1 MTNPID
7 FTDRVAIITGAG
19 GGLGR
24 AYALAL
30 AARGAKV
37 VVNDLGGDVHGG
49 DVHGGDGTSSP
60 AQLVVDEILA
70 AGGVATVDG
79 TDITDEAAVDAL
91 VDAVIDRW
99 GRIDILI
106 NNAGILRDRSFVKLP
121 ADDFR
126 KVVEVH
132 LMGSVNC
139 TRAVW
144 PHMAEAGYGRILMTT
159 STSGI
164 YGNFGQSNYGA
175 AKSGLVGLMNVLA
188 IEGVKKDIRVNA
200 IAPTAATRMT
210 EDLLPQRVLD
220 IMGPETIA
228 AGALFM
234 VSGGAPTK
242 TILGAGAG
250 VFAVSQ
256 MVESRGVFLPADA
269 RTPEVV
275 AERWNEIADLTNAIP
290 LESAFEQ
297 TSKYAA
303 LAARELGLH
312 LES

>member
-1 MTNPID
+1 MTTID

-30 AARGAKV
+30 VERGAKV
-37 VVNDLGGDVHGG
+37 VVNDLGGDVHGE
-49 DVHGGDGTSSP
+49 GGTASA
-60 AQLVVDEILA
+60 AQLVVVEITA
-70 AGGVATVDG
+70 AGGQAMVDG
-79 TDITDEAAVDAL
+79 SDITDEAAVQKM
-91 VDAVIDRW
+91 VTGVIDTW

-106 NNAGILRDRSFVKLP
+106 NNAGILRDKSFAKMEI
-121 ADDFR
+121 ADFR

-132 LMGSVNC
+132 IMGSVHC
-139 TRAVW
+139 TKAVW
-144 PHMAEAGYGRILMTT
+144 PHMADAGYGRILMTT

-164 YGNFGQSNYGA
+164 YGNFGQANYAA

-188 IEGVKKDIRVNA
+188 IEGAKKNIKVNA

-210 EDLLPQRVLD
+210 EDLLPQQVLD

-228 AGALFM
+228 PGALFM
-234 VSGGAPTK
+234 VSDDAPTK

-256 MVESRGVFLPADA
+256 MVESRGVYLPEGA

-275 AERWNEIADLTNAIP
+275 AERWSEIADVNDANP

>member
-1 MTNPID
+1 MTTID

-30 AARGAKV
+30 AERGAKV
-37 VVNDLGGDVHGG
+37 VVNDLGGDVHGE
-49 DVHGGDGTSSP
+49 GGTASA
-60 AQLVVDEILA
+60 AQLVVDEITA
-70 AGGVATVDG
+70 AGGQAMVDG
-79 TDITDEAAVDAL
+79 SDITDEAAVQKM
-91 VDAVIDRW
+91 VTSVIDTW

-106 NNAGILRDRSFVKLP
+106 NNAGILRDKSFAKMEI
-121 ADDFR
+121 ADFR

-132 LMGSVNC
+132 LMGSVHC
-139 TRAVW
+139 TKAVW
-144 PHMAEAGYGRILMTT
+144 PHMADAGYGRILMTT

-164 YGNFGQSNYGA
+164 YGNFGQANYAA

-188 IEGVKKDIRVNA
+188 IEGAKKNIKVNA

-210 EDLLPQRVLD
+210 EDLLPQQVLD

-228 AGALFM
+228 PGALFM
-234 VSGGAPTK
+234 VSDDAPTK

-256 MVESRGVFLPADA
+256 MVESRGVYLPEGA

-275 AERWNEIADLTNAIP
+275 AERWSEIADVNDANP

>member
-1 MTNPID
+1 MSATID
-7 FTDRVAIITGAG
+7 FTDRVAIVTGAG

-30 AARGAKV
+30 AERGAKV
-37 VVNDLGGDVHGG
+37 VVNDLGGDVHGE
-49 DVHGGDGTSSP
+49 GGTPSL
-60 AQLVVDEILA
+60 AQQVVDEITA
-70 AGGVATVDG
+70 AGGEAIVDG
-79 TDITDEAAVDAL
+79 SDITDLAAVEKM
-91 VDAVIDRW
+91 VSTVIDTW

-106 NNAGILRDRSFVKLP
+106 NNAGILRDKSFAKMELS
-121 ADDFR
+121 DFR
-126 KVVEVH
+126 KVLEVH

-139 TRAVW
+139 SKAVW
-144 PHMAEAGYGRILMTT
+144 PHMADAGYGRILMTT
-159 STSGI
+159 SSSGI
-164 YGNFGQSNYGA
+164 YGNFGQTNYGA
-175 AKSGLVGLMNVLA
+175 AKSALVGLMNSLA
-188 IEGVKKDIRVNA
+188 IEGAKKNIKVNS

-228 AGALFM
+228 PGALFM
-234 VSGGAPTK
+234 VSDDAPTK

-256 MVESRGVFLPADA
+256 MVESKGVYLPDEA

-275 AERWNEIADLTNAIP
+275 AERWAEIADIHDATS

>member
-1 MTNPID
+1 MGNPID

-30 AARGAKV
+30 AERGAKV
-37 VVNDLGGDVHGG
+37 VVNDLGGDVHGE
-49 DVHGGDGTSSP
+49 GGTPSL
-60 AQLVVDEILA
+60 AQQVVDEITA
-70 AGGVATVDG
+70 AGGAAIVDG
-79 TDITDEAAVDAL
+79 HDITDEAAVNAL
-91 VDAVIDRW
+91 VAAVIEKW
-99 GRIDILI
+99 GRIDILM
-106 NNAGILRDRSFVKLP
+106 NNAGILRDRSFAKITT
-121 ADDFR
+121 DDFR
-126 KVVEVH
+126 KVLEVH

-164 YGNFGQSNYGA
+164 YGNFGQSNYGS

-188 IEGVKKDIRVNA
+188 IEGAKKNIKVNA

-228 AGALFM
+228 PGALFM
-234 VSGGAPTK
+234 VSDDAPTK

-256 MVESRGVFLPADA
+256 MVESRGVYLPDDV

-275 AERWNEIADLTNAIP
+275 AERWAEIADLTDAQP

>member
-1 MTNPID
+1 MAHTID

-30 AARGAKV
+30 AERGAKV
-37 VVNDLGGDVHGG
+37 VVNDLGGDVHGE
-49 DVHGGDGTSSP
+49 GGTASA
-60 AQLVVDEILA
+60 AQLVVDEITA
-70 AGGVATVDG
+70 AGGQAMVDG
-79 TDITDEAAVDAL
+79 NDITDEAAVDAL
-91 VDAVIDRW
+91 VSSVIEKW
-99 GRIDILI
+99 GRIDVLI
-106 NNAGILRDRSFVKLP
+106 NNAGILRDKSFAKMST
-121 ADDFR
+121 DDFR
-126 KVVEVH
+126 KVLEVH

-139 TRAVW
+139 TKAVW

-164 YGNFGQSNYGA
+164 YGNFGQSNYAA

-188 IEGVKKDIRVNA
+188 IEGAKKDIRVNA

-210 EDLLPQRVLD
+210 EDLLPQQVLD

-228 AGALFM
+228 PGALFM
-234 VSGGAPTK
+234 VSDQAPTK

-250 VFAVSQ
+250 MFAVSQ
-256 MVESRGVFLPADA
+256 MVESRGVYLPDGA

-275 AERWNEIADLTNAIP
+275 AERWNEIADLTDAQP

-303 LAARELGLH
+303 LAARELGLN

>member
-1 MTNPID
+1 MTQHID

-30 AARGAKV
+30 AERGAKV
-37 VVNDLGGDVHGG
+37 VVNDLGGDVHGE
-49 DVHGGDGTSSP
+49 GGTASA
-60 AQLVVDEILA
+60 AQLVVDEIVA
-70 AGGVATVDG
+70 AGGEAMVDG
-79 TDITDEAAVDAL
+79 HDITDESAVDAL
-91 VDAVIDRW
+91 VGSVIEKW
-99 GRIDILI
+99 GRIDVLI
-106 NNAGILRDRSFVKLP
+106 NNAGILRDKSFAKMST
-121 ADDFR
+121 DDFR
-126 KVVEVH
+126 KVLEVH

-139 TRAVW
+139 TKAVW
-144 PHMAEAGYGRILMTT
+144 PHMADAGYGRILMTT

-164 YGNFGQSNYGA
+164 YGNFGQSNYA
-175 AKSGLVGLMNVLA
+175 SAKSGLAGLMNVLA
-188 IEGVKKDIRVNA
+188 IEGARKDIKVNA

-210 EDLLPQRVLD
+210 EDLLPQQVLD
-220 IMGPETIA
+220 VMGPETIA
-228 AGALFM
+228 PGVLFM
-234 VSGGAPTK
+234 VSENAPTK

-256 MVESRGVFLPADA
+256 MVESRGVYLPDEA

-275 AERWNEIADLTNAIP
+275 AERWNEIADLTDAQP

>member
-1 MTNPID
+1 MSTPID
-7 FTDRVAIITGAG
+7 FTDRVAIVTGAG

-30 AARGAKV
+30 AERGAKV
-37 VVNDLGGDVHGG
+37 VVNDLGGDVHGA
-49 DVHGGDGTSSP
+49 GGDASP
-60 AQLVVDEILA
+60 AQKVVDEIVA
-70 AGGVATVDG
+70 AGGEAIVDG
-79 TDITDEAAVDAL
+79 HDITDEAAVDAL
-91 VDAVIDRW
+91 VASVIEKW
-99 GRIDILI
+99 GRIDVLI
-106 NNAGILRDRSFVKLP
+106 NNAGILRDKSFAKMTT
-121 ADDFR
+121 DDFR
-126 KVVEVH
+126 KVLEVH

-139 TRAVW
+139 TKAVW
-144 PHMAEAGYGRILMTT
+144 PHMVEAGYGRILMTT

-188 IEGVKKDIRVNA
+188 IEGAKKNIKVNA

-210 EDLLPQRVLD
+210 EDLLPQQVLE
-220 IMGPETIA
+220 IMGPDTIA
-228 AGALFM
+228 PGALFM
-234 VSGGAPTK
+234 VSDDAPTK

-256 MVESRGVFLPADA
+256 MVESRGVFLPEQA

-275 AERWNEIADLTNAIP
+275 AERWAEIADMTDAQT
-290 LESAFEQ
+290 LEGAFEQ

-303 LAARELGLH
+303 LAARELGLN

>member
-1 MTNPID
+1 MAHTID

-30 AARGAKV
+30 AERRAKV
-37 VVNDLGGDVHGG
+37 VVNDLGGDVHGE
-49 DVHGGDGTSSP
+49 GGTASA
-60 AQLVVDEILA
+60 AQLVVDEITA
-70 AGGVATVDG
+70 AGGQAMVDG
-79 TDITDEAAVDAL
+79 NDITDEAAVDAL
-91 VDAVIDRW
+91 VSSVIEKW
-99 GRIDILI
+99 GRIDVLI
-106 NNAGILRDRSFVKLP
+106 NNAGILRDKSFAKMST
-121 ADDFR
+121 DDFR
-126 KVVEVH
+126 KVLEVH

-139 TRAVW
+139 TKAVW

-164 YGNFGQSNYGA
+164 YGNFGQSNYAA

-188 IEGVKKDIRVNA
+188 IEGAKKDIRVNA

-210 EDLLPQRVLD
+210 EDLLPQQVLD

-228 AGALFM
+228 PGALFM
-234 VSGGAPTK
+234 VSDQAPTK

-256 MVESRGVFLPADA
+256 MVESRGVYLPDGA

-275 AERWNEIADLTNAIP
+275 AERWNEIADLTDAQP

-303 LAARELGLH
+303 LAARELGLN

>member
-1 MTNPID
+1 MTTID

-30 AARGAKV
+30 AERGAKV
-37 VVNDLGGDVHGG
+37 VVNDLGGDVHGE
-49 DVHGGDGTSSP
+49 GGTASA
-60 AQLVVDEILA
+60 AQLVVDEITA
-70 AGGVATVDG
+70 AGGQAMVDG
-79 TDITDEAAVDAL
+79 SDITDEAAVQKM
-91 VDAVIDRW
+91 VTGVIDTW

-106 NNAGILRDRSFVKLP
+106 NNAGILRDKSFAKMET
-121 ADDFR
+121 ADFR

-139 TRAVW
+139 TKAVW
-144 PHMAEAGYGRILMTT
+144 PHMADAGYGRILMTT

-164 YGNFGQSNYGA
+164 YGNFGQANYAA

-188 IEGVKKDIRVNA
+188 IEGAKKNIKVNA

-210 EDLLPQRVLD
+210 EDLLPQQVLD

-228 AGALFM
+228 PGAMFM
-234 VSGGAPTK
+234 VSDDAPTK

-256 MVESRGVFLPADA
+256 MVESRGVYLPEGA
-269 RTPEVV
+269 RTPEIV
-275 AERWNEIADLTNAIP
+275 AERWNEIADVTDANP

-303 LAARELGLH
+303 LAAREL
-312 LES
+312 

>member
-1 MTNPID
+1 MAHTID

-30 AARGAKV
+30 AERGAKV
-37 VVNDLGGDVHGG
+37 VVNDLGGDVHGE
-49 DVHGGDGTSSP
+49 GGTASA
-60 AQLVVDEILA
+60 AQLVVDEITA
-70 AGGVATVDG
+70 AGGQAMVDG
-79 TDITDEAAVDAL
+79 NDITDEAAVDAL
-91 VDAVIDRW
+91 VSSVIEKW
-99 GRIDILI
+99 GRIDVLI
-106 NNAGILRDRSFVKLP
+106 NNAGILRDKSFAKMST
-121 ADDFR
+121 DDFR
-126 KVVEVH
+126 KVLEVH

-139 TRAVW
+139 TKAVW

-164 YGNFGQSNYGA
+164 YGNFGQSNYAA

-188 IEGVKKDIRVNA
+188 IEGAKKDIRVNA

-210 EDLLPQRVLD
+210 EDLLPQQVLD

-228 AGALFM
+228 PGALFM
-234 VSGGAPTK
+234 VSDQAPTK

-256 MVESRGVFLPADA
+256 MVESRGVYLPDGA

-275 AERWNEIADLTNAIP
+275 AERWNEIADLTDAQP

-297 TSKYAA
+297 TSKYSA
-303 LAARELGLH
+303 LAARELGLN

>member
-1 MTNPID
+1 MTTID

-30 AARGAKV
+30 AERGAKV
-37 VVNDLGGDVHGG
+37 VVNDLGGDVHGE
-49 DVHGGDGTSSP
+49 GGTASA
-60 AQLVVDEILA
+60 AQLVVDEITA
-70 AGGVATVDG
+70 AGGQAIVDG
-79 TDITDEAAVDAL
+79 SDITDEAAVQNM
-91 VDAVIDRW
+91 VTGVIDTW
-99 GRIDILI
+99 GRIDILM
-106 NNAGILRDRSFVKLP
+106 NNAGILRDKSFAKM
-121 ADDFR
+121 DTSDFR

-139 TRAVW
+139 TKAVW

-164 YGNFGQSNYGA
+164 YGNFGQANYA
-175 AKSGLVGLMNVLA
+175 SAKSGLVGLMNVLA
-188 IEGVKKDIRVNA
+188 IEGAKKNIKVNA

-210 EDLLPQRVLD
+210 EDLLPQQVLD

-228 AGALFM
+228 PGALFM
-234 VSGGAPTK
+234 VSDDAPTK

-256 MVESRGVFLPADA
+256 MVESRGVFLPDEA

-275 AERWNEIADLTNAIP
+275 AERWNEIADLTDAQP

>member
-1 MTNPID
+1 MTTID

-30 AARGAKV
+30 AERGAKV
-37 VVNDLGGDVHGG
+37 VVNDLGGDVHGE
-49 DVHGGDGTSSP
+49 GGTASA
-60 AQLVVDEILA
+60 AQLVVDEINA
-70 AGGVATVDG
+70 AGGQAIVDG
-79 TDITDEAAVDAL
+79 SDITDEAAVQTM
-91 VDAVIDRW
+91 VTGVINTW
-99 GRIDILI
+99 GRIDVLI
-106 NNAGILRDRSFVKLP
+106 NNAGILRDKSFAKMDT
-121 ADDFR
+121 ADFR

-139 TRAVW
+139 TKAVW

-164 YGNFGQSNYGA
+164 YGNFGQANYAA

-188 IEGVKKDIRVNA
+188 IEGAKKNIKVNA

-210 EDLLPQRVLD
+210 EDLLPQQVLD

-228 AGALFM
+228 PGALFM
-234 VSGGAPTK
+234 VSDNAPTK

-256 MVESRGVFLPADA
+256 MVETRGVYLPEGA

-275 AERWNEIADLTNAIP
+275 AERWNEIADVNDMNP

>member
-1 MTNPID
+1 MTTID

-30 AARGAKV
+30 AERGAKV
-37 VVNDLGGDVHGG
+37 VVNDLGGDVHGE
-49 DVHGGDGTSSP
+49 GGTASA
-60 AQLVVDEILA
+60 AQLVVDEITA
-70 AGGVATVDG
+70 AGGQAMVDG
-79 TDITDEAAVDAL
+79 SDITDEAAVQKM
-91 VDAVIDRW
+91 VTGVIDTW

-106 NNAGILRDRSFVKLP
+106 NNAGILRDKSFAKMET
-121 ADDFR
+121 ADFR

-139 TRAVW
+139 TKAVW
-144 PHMAEAGYGRILMTT
+144 PHMADAGYGRILMTT

-164 YGNFGQSNYGA
+164 YGNFGQANYAA

-188 IEGVKKDIRVNA
+188 IEGAKKNIKVNA

-210 EDLLPQRVLD
+210 EDLLPQQVLD
-220 IMGPETIA
+220 IMSPETIA
-228 AGALFM
+228 PGAMFM
-234 VSGGAPTK
+234 VSDDAPTK

-256 MVESRGVFLPADA
+256 MVESRGVYLPEGA
-269 RTPEVV
+269 RTPEIV
-275 AERWNEIADLTNAIP
+275 AERWNEIADVTDANP

>member
-1 MTNPID
+1 MTSID

-24 AYALAL
+24 AYALSL
-30 AARGAKV
+30 AERGAKV
-37 VVNDLGGDVHGG
+37 VVNDLGGDVHGE
-49 DVHGGDGTSSP
+49 GGTASS
-60 AQLVVDEILA
+60 AQLVVDEIIA
-70 AGGVATVDG
+70 AGGQAMVDG
-79 TDITDEAAVDAL
+79 SDITDEAAVQKMVAGVIETWGS
-91 VDAVIDRW
+91 VDV
-99 GRIDILI
+99 LI
-106 NNAGILRDRSFVKLP
+106 NNAGILRDKSFAKMDT
-121 ADDFR
+121 ADFR

-139 TRAVW
+139 TKAVW
-144 PHMAEAGYGRILMTT
+144 PHMADAGYGRILMTT

-164 YGNFGQSNYGA
+164 YGNFGQANYAA

-188 IEGVKKDIRVNA
+188 IEGAKKNIKVNA

-210 EDLLPQRVLD
+210 EDLLPQQVLD

-228 AGALFM
+228 PGALFM
-234 VSGGAPTK
+234 VSEDAPTK

-256 MVESRGVFLPADA
+256 MVETRGVYLPEGA

-275 AERWNEIADLTNAIP
+275 AERWAEISDVNDTNP

-312 LES
+312 LEN

>member
-1 MTNPID
+1 MSTPID
-7 FTDRVAIITGAG
+7 FTDRVAIVTGAG

-30 AARGAKV
+30 AERGAKV
-37 VVNDLGGDVHGG
+37 VVNDLGGDVHGA
-49 DVHGGDGTSSP
+49 GGDASP
-60 AQLVVDEILA
+60 AQKVVDEIVA
-70 AGGVATVDG
+70 DGGEAIVDG
-79 TDITDEAAVDAL
+79 HDITDEPAVDAL
-91 VDAVIDRW
+91 VSSVIAKW

-106 NNAGILRDRSFVKLP
+106 NNAGILRDKSFAKMET
-121 ADDFR
+121 DDFR
-126 KVVEVH
+126 KVLEVH

-139 TRAVW
+139 TKAVW

-164 YGNFGQSNYGA
+164 YGNFGQSNYGS

-188 IEGVKKDIRVNA
+188 IEGAKKNIKVNA

-210 EDLLPQRVLD
+210 EDLLPQQVLELL
-220 IMGPETIA
+220 GPETIA
-228 AGALFM
+228 PGALFM
-234 VSGGAPTK
+234 VSDDAPTK

-256 MVESRGVFLPADA
+256 MVESRGIFLPEQA

-275 AERWNEIADLTNAIP
+275 AERWDEIADLTDAQP

-303 LAARELGLH
+303 LAARELGINLD
-312 LES
+312 

>member
-1 MTNPID
+1 MSTPID
-7 FTDRVAIITGAG
+7 FTDRVAIVTGAG

-30 AARGAKV
+30 AERGAKV
-37 VVNDLGGDVHGG
+37 VVNDLGGDVHGA
-49 DVHGGDGTSSP
+49 GGDASP
-60 AQLVVDEILA
+60 AQKVVDEIVA
-70 AGGVATVDG
+70 AGGEAIVDG
-79 TDITDEAAVDAL
+79 HDITDEPAVDAL
-91 VDAVIDRW
+91 VSSVIAKW

-106 NNAGILRDRSFVKLP
+106 NNAGILRDKSFAKMET
-121 ADDFR
+121 DDFR
-126 KVVEVH
+126 KVLEVH
-132 LMGSVNC
+132 LMGSVTC
-139 TRAVW
+139 TKAVW

-164 YGNFGQSNYGA
+164 YGNFGQSNYGS

-188 IEGVKKDIRVNA
+188 IEGAKKNIKVNA

-210 EDLLPQRVLD
+210 EDLLPQQVLELL
-220 IMGPETIA
+220 GPETIA
-228 AGALFM
+228 PGALFM
-234 VSGGAPTK
+234 VSDDAPTK

-256 MVESRGVFLPADA
+256 MVESRGVFLPEQA

-275 AERWNEIADLTNAIP
+275 AERWDEIADLTDAQP

-303 LAARELGLH
+303 LAARELGINLD
-312 LES
+312 

>member
-1 MTNPID
+1 MTKTID
-7 FTDRVAIITGAG
+7 FTDRVAIVTGAG

-30 AARGAKV
+30 AERGAKV
-37 VVNDLGGDVHGG
+37 VVNDLGGDVHGE
-49 DVHGGDGTSSP
+49 GGTPSL
-60 AQLVVDEILA
+60 AQQVVDEITA
-70 AGGVATVDG
+70 AGGEAIVDG
-79 TDITDEAAVDAL
+79 NDITDEAAVASL
-91 VDAVIDRW
+91 VSTVIDKW
-99 GRIDILI
+99 GRVDILI
-106 NNAGILRDRSFVKLP
+106 NNAGILRDKSFAKMEM
-121 ADDFR
+121 DDFR
-126 KVVEVH
+126 KVLEVH

-139 TRAVW
+139 TKAVW
-144 PHMAEAGYGRILMTT
+144 PHMAEAGYGRILMTA

-164 YGNFGQSNYGA
+164 YGNFGQANYGA

-188 IEGVKKDIRVNA
+188 IEGAKKNIRVNS

-228 AGALFM
+228 PGALFM
-234 VSGGAPTK
+234 VSDDAPTK

-256 MVESRGVFLPADA
+256 MVESRGVYLPDEA
-269 RTPEVV
+269 RTPEVI
-275 AERWNEIADLTNAIP
+275 AERWSEIADLTDAQT
-290 LESAFEQ
+290 LEGAFEQ

-312 LES
+312 LEN

>member
-1 MTNPID
+1 ISNRSPHMTTID

-30 AARGAKV
+30 AERGAKV
-37 VVNDLGGDVHGG
+37 VVNDLGGDVHGE
-49 DVHGGDGTSSP
+49 GGTASA
-60 AQLVVDEILA
+60 AQLVVDEITA
-70 AGGVATVDG
+70 AGGQAMVDG
-79 TDITDEAAVDAL
+79 SDITDEAAVQKM
-91 VDAVIDRW
+91 VTGVIDTW

-106 NNAGILRDRSFVKLP
+106 NNAGILRDKSFAKMEI
-121 ADDFR
+121 ADFR

-132 LMGSVNC
+132 LMGSVHC
-139 TRAVW
+139 TKAVW
-144 PHMAEAGYGRILMTT
+144 PHMADAGYGRILMTT

-164 YGNFGQSNYGA
+164 YGNFGQANYAA

-188 IEGVKKDIRVNA
+188 IEGAKKNIKVNA

-210 EDLLPQRVLD
+210 EDLLPQQVLD

-228 AGALFM
+228 PGALFM
-234 VSGGAPTK
+234 VSDDAPTK

-256 MVESRGVFLPADA
+256 MVESRA
-269 RTPEVV
+269 
-275 AERWNEIADLTNAIP
+275 
-290 LESAFEQ
+290 
-297 TSKYAA
+297 
-303 LAARELGLH
+303 
-312 LES
+312 

>member
-1 MTNPID
+1 MANAID
-7 FTDRVAIITGAG
+7 FTDRVAIITGSG

-30 AARGAKV
+30 AERGARV
-37 VVNDLGGDVHGG
+37 VVNDLGGDVHGQ
-49 DVHGGDGTSSP
+49 GGTASP
-60 AQLVVDEILA
+60 AQQVVDEITA
-70 AGGVATVDG
+70 AGGEAIVDG
-79 TDITDEAAVDAL
+79 HDITDRSAVDSL
-91 VDAVIDRW
+91 VSSVIDTW

-106 NNAGILRDRSFVKLP
+106 NNAGILRDKSFAKMS
-121 ADDFR
+121 DEDFR
-126 KVVEVH
+126 KVLEVH

-139 TRAVW
+139 TKAVW
-144 PHMAEAGYGRILMTT
+144 PHMAEAGYGRILMT
-159 STSGI
+159 SSSSGI
-164 YGNFGQSNYGA
+164 YGNFGQTNYGA
-175 AKSGLVGLMNVLA
+175 AKSGLVGLMNSLA
-188 IEGVKKDIRVNA
+188 IEGAKKNIKVNA

-210 EDLLPQRVLD
+210 EDLLPQQVLD

-228 AGALFM
+228 PGAMFM
-234 VSGGAPTK
+234 VSDDAPTK

-256 MVESRGVFLPADA
+256 MVESRGVYLPEGA
-269 RTPEVV
+269 RTPEIV
-275 AERWNEIADLTNAIP
+275 AERWNEIADVNDANP

>member
-1 MTNPID
+1 MTTID
-7 FTDRVAIITGAG
+7 FSDRVAIITGAG

-30 AARGAKV
+30 AERGAKV
-37 VVNDLGGDVHGG
+37 VVNDLGGDVHGE
-49 DVHGGDGTSSP
+49 GGTASA
-60 AQLVVDEILA
+60 AQLVVDEITA
-70 AGGVATVDG
+70 AGGQAMVDG
-79 TDITDEAAVDAL
+79 HDITDEAAVQKMVAG
-91 VDAVIDRW
+91 VIDTW
-99 GRIDILI
+99 GRVDILI
-106 NNAGILRDRSFVKLP
+106 NNAGILRDKSFAKMDT
-121 ADDFR
+121 ADFR

-139 TRAVW
+139 TKAVW
-144 PHMAEAGYGRILMTT
+144 PHMVEAGYGRILMTT

-164 YGNFGQSNYGA
+164 YGNFGQANYAA

-188 IEGVKKDIRVNA
+188 IEGAKKNIKVNS

-210 EDLLPQRVLD
+210 EDLLPQQVLD
-220 IMGPETIA
+220 IMGPDTIA
-228 AGALFM
+228 PGALFM
-234 VSGGAPTK
+234 VSEDAPTK

-256 MVESRGVFLPADA
+256 MVETRGVYLPEGA

-275 AERWNEIADLTNAIP
+275 AERWNEIADVNGTNP

>member
-1 MTNPID
+1 MTTID

-30 AARGAKV
+30 AERGAKV
-37 VVNDLGGDVHGG
+37 VVNDLGGDVHGE
-49 DVHGGDGTSSP
+49 GGTASA
-60 AQLVVDEILA
+60 AQLVVDEITA
-70 AGGVATVDG
+70 AGGQAMVDG
-79 TDITDEAAVDAL
+79 SDITDEAAVQKM
-91 VDAVIDRW
+91 VTGVIDTW

-106 NNAGILRDRSFVKLP
+106 NNAGILRDKSFAKMEI
-121 ADDFR
+121 ADFR

-132 LMGSVNC
+132 LMGSVHC
-139 TRAVW
+139 TKAVW
-144 PHMAEAGYGRILMTT
+144 PHMADAGYGRILMTT

-164 YGNFGQSNYGA
+164 YGNFGQANYAA

-188 IEGVKKDIRVNA
+188 IEGAKKNIKVNA

-210 EDLLPQRVLD
+210 EDLLPQQVLD

-228 AGALFM
+228 PGAMFM
-234 VSGGAPTK
+234 VSDDAPTK

-256 MVESRGVFLPADA
+256 MVESRGVYLPEGA
-269 RTPEVV
+269 RTPEIV
-275 AERWNEIADLTNAIP
+275 AERWNEIADVTDANP

>member
-1 MTNPID
+1 MANTID

-30 AARGAKV
+30 AERGAKV
-37 VVNDLGGDVHGG
+37 VVNDLGGDVHGE
-49 DVHGGDGTSSP
+49 GGTASA
-60 AQLVVDEILA
+60 AQLVVDEIVA
-70 AGGVATVDG
+70 AGGEAIVDG
-79 TDITDEAAVDAL
+79 HDITDETAVDAL
-91 VDAVIDRW
+91 VASVIEKW
-99 GRIDILI
+99 GQIDILI
-106 NNAGILRDRSFVKLP
+106 NNAGILLDKSFAKMSTE
-121 ADDFR
+121 DFR
-126 KVVEVH
+126 KVLEVH

-139 TRAVW
+139 TKAVW
-144 PHMAEAGYGRILMTT
+144 PHMVDAGYGRILMTT
-159 STSGI
+159 SSSGI
-164 YGNFGQSNYGA
+164 YGNFGQANYA
-175 AKSGLVGLMNVLA
+175 SAKSGLAGLMNVLS
-188 IEGVKKDIRVNA
+188 IEGAKKNIKVNA

-210 EDLLPQRVLD
+210 EDLLPQQVLD

-228 AGALFM
+228 PGVLFM
-234 VSGGAPTK
+234 VSQDAPTK

-256 MVESRGVFLPADA
+256 MVESRGVFLPEEA
-269 RTPEVV
+269 RSPEVV
-275 AERWNEIADLTNAIP
+275 AERWNEIADLTDAQP

>member
-1 MTNPID
+1 MANTID

-30 AARGAKV
+30 AERGAKV
-37 VVNDLGGDVHGG
+37 VVNDLGGDVHGE
-49 DVHGGDGTSSP
+49 GGSVSS
-60 AQLVVDEILA
+60 AQLVVDEINA
-70 AGGVATVDG
+70 AGGEAIVDG
-79 TDITDEAAVDAL
+79 HDITDVAAVDAM
-91 VDAVIDRW
+91 VSSVIEKW
-99 GRIDILI
+99 GHIDVLI
-106 NNAGILRDRSFVKLP
+106 NNAGILLDKSFAKMTM
-121 ADDFR
+121 DDFR
-126 KVVEVH
+126 KVLEVH

-139 TRAVW
+139 TQAVW
-144 PHMAEAGYGRILMTT
+144 PHMADAGYGRILMTA

-164 YGNFGQSNYGA
+164 YGNFGQSNYGS

-188 IEGVKKDIRVNA
+188 IEGAKKNIKVNA

-210 EDLLPQRVLD
+210 EDLLPQQVLD

-228 AGALFM
+228 PGALFM
-234 VSGGAPTK
+234 VSEDAPTK

-256 MVESRGVFLPADA
+256 MVESRGVFLPEEA
-269 RTPEVV
+269 RSPEVV
-275 AERWNEIADLTNAIP
+275 AERWNEIADLTDAQP

>member
-1 MTNPID
+1 MTTID

-30 AARGAKV
+30 AERGAKV
-37 VVNDLGGDVHGG
+37 VVNDLGGDVHGQ
-49 DVHGGDGTSSP
+49 GGTASA
-60 AQLVVDEILA
+60 AQLVVDEITA
-70 AGGVATVDG
+70 AGGQAIVDG
-79 TDITDEAAVDAL
+79 SDITDEAAVQKMVAG
-91 VDAVIDRW
+91 VIDTW

-106 NNAGILRDRSFVKLP
+106 NNAGILRDKSFAKMDT
-121 ADDFR
+121 ADFR

-164 YGNFGQSNYGA
+164 YGNFGQANYAA

-188 IEGVKKDIRVNA
+188 IEGAKKNIKVNA

-210 EDLLPQRVLD
+210 EDLLPQQVLD

-228 AGALFM
+228 PGALFM
-234 VSGGAPTK
+234 VSEDAPTK

-256 MVESRGVFLPADA
+256 MVETRGVYLPEGA

-275 AERWNEIADLTNAIP
+275 AERWNEIADVNDTNP

>member
-1 MTNPID
+1 MTTID

-30 AARGAKV
+30 AERGAKV
-37 VVNDLGGDVHGG
+37 VVNDPGGHVHGE
-49 DVHGGDGTSSP
+49 GGPASA
-60 AQLVVDEILA
+60 AQLVVDETTA
-70 AGGVATVDG
+70 AGGQAMVDG
-79 TDITDEAAVDAL
+79 SDITDEAAVQKM
-91 VDAVIDRW
+91 VTGVIDTW

-106 NNAGILRDRSFVKLP
+106 NNAGILRDKSFAKMEI
-121 ADDFR
+121 ADFR

-132 LMGSVNC
+132 LMGSVHC
-139 TRAVW
+139 TKAVW
-144 PHMAEAGYGRILMTT
+144 PHMADAGYGRILMTT

-164 YGNFGQSNYGA
+164 YGNFGQANYAA

-188 IEGVKKDIRVNA
+188 IEGAKKNIKVNA

-210 EDLLPQRVLD
+210 EDLLPQQVLD

-228 AGALFM
+228 PGALFM
-234 VSGGAPTK
+234 VSDDAPTK

-256 MVESRGVFLPADA
+256 MVESRGVYLPEGA

-275 AERWNEIADLTNAIP
+275 AERWSEIADVNDANP